1 MVVTFLDDNDREFL
15 QRRWRTAKKQK
26 VEIGKKN
33 IFARASRFF
42 IQFLAVVARLR
53 HEISRA
59 RFKELV
65 STTQTFCFSFS
76 KLTYSLFGFN
86 PENFAII

>member
-1 MVVTFLDDNDREFL
+1 MVTTFLDDNNREFL
-15 QRRWRTAKKQK
+15 QRRRRTAKKQM
-26 VEIGKKN
+26 VEIGKKTSLH
-33 IFARASRFF
+33 AHHGFF
-42 IQFLAVVARLR
+42 VQFLAVVARLR

-59 RFKELV
+59 RFMELV
-65 STTQTFCFSFS
+65 STTQKFRFSFS